1 MKKIVLSIAVL
12 ALTSSLMAEEHSA
25 EKSVDANHHAAH
37 WGYEGDASPEH
48 WAEMSD
54 KFALCGTG
62 QNQSPIDIKSDID
75 ADLPAIEFAYKGKA
89 EKVLNNGHTIQVDI
103 AEGSS
108 IVVDG
113 KTFVLKQFHFH
124 TPSENTIDGK
134 SFPLEAH
141 FVHRNAE
148 ENTYAVVSVMFDEGE
163 ENPILKS
170 IWEKMPAEARKDAA
184 IDEGLNYSQLMP
196 EDKDYYRFNGSFTT
210 PPCTEGV
217 RWYVLKKPMKV
228 SKEQVEKFFAV
239 MKHANNRNIQKLGAR
254 VIVK

>member
-1 MKKIVLSIAVL
+1 MKKLALSIAFI
-12 ALTSSLMAEEHSA
+12 ALTSSLNAEE
-25 EKSVDANHHAAH
+25 HHAAH
-37 WGYEGDASPEH
+37 WGYEGDTSPEH
-48 WAEMSD
+48 WAEMSE
-54 KFALCGTG
+54 KFKLCGSG
-62 QNQSPIDIKSDID
+62 VNQSPINIKSDFD
-75 ADLPAIEFAYKGKA
+75 ADLAPIEFDYQGKP

-103 AEGSS
+103 SEGSS
-108 IVVDG
+108 IKIEG
-113 KTFVLKQFHFH
+113 QTFNLKQFHFH

-148 ENTYAVVSVMFDEGE
+148 ENTYAVVAIMFEEGE

-170 IWEKMPAEARKDAA
+170 IWEKMPAEERKSEN
-184 IDEGLNYSQLMP
+184 IDGELAYNKLMP

-217 RWYVLKKPMKV
+217 KWFVLKKPMSA
-228 SKEQVEKFFAV
+228 SKEQIKQFFDV
-239 MKHANNRNIQKLGAR
+239 MKHANNRGIQKTGAR

>member
-1 MKKIVLSIAVL
+1 MKKIILSIALLSL
-12 ALTSSLMAEEHSA
+12 ATSLTAEEHA
-25 EKSVDANHHAAH
+25 AAKPADAKAHSAH
-37 WGYEGDASPEH
+37 WGYVGDASPEH

-62 QNQSPIDIKSDID
+62 KNQSPIDIKSNLDV
-75 ADLPAIEFAYKGKA
+75 DLPAIEFDYKGKA
-89 EKVLNNGHTIQVDI
+89 SKVLNNGHTIQVDI
-103 AEGSS
+103 KDGSS

-113 KTFVLKQFHFH
+113 KTFALKQFHFH

-148 ENTYAVVSVMFDEGE
+148 ENSYAVVAVMFDEGD
-163 ENPILKS
+163 ENPILKN
-170 IWEKMPAEARKDAA
+170 IWGKMPTEARTDAA
-184 IDEGLNYSQLMP
+184 LDEGLDYSQLMP

-217 RWYVLKKPMKV
+217 RWYVLKKPMTI
-228 SKEQVEKFFAV
+228 SKAQVDQFFSV
-239 MKHANNRNIQKLGAR
+239 MKHANNRNIQDVGAR